1 MRRKYITFT
10 DLVDLENK
18 GFIQIY
24 SYSIPDPGIPGILQW
39 HKNYLDLTLKYPKID
54 LDRLLDYIECEY
66 VSDIML
72 SSDDETHSITWIPL
86 YAKDLV
92 KLDLHNL
99 NLNKDK
105 YVYILT
111 NEAYP
116 GICKIGKAI
125 NPQDRLNQING
136 AGTVS
141 EWKLRYA
148 HPVTDDYKVE
158 NYIHRY
164 LQKYRRTSDQGSSR
178 EFFEVSLD
186 YAIDTVNYYA
196 RDFHAGEPI
205 VY

>member
-1 MRRKYITFT
+1 
-10 DLVDLENK
+10 
-18 GFIQIY
+18 
-24 SYSIPDPGIPGILQW
+24 
-39 HKNYLDLTLKYPKID
+39 

-66 VSDIML
+66 ISDIML
-72 SSDDETHSITWIPL
+72 KSGDETNSITWIPL

-92 KLDLHNL
+92 KLNIHDL
-99 NLNKDK
+99 NLSKNK

-125 NPQDRLNQING
+125 NPQGRLNQING

-141 EWKLRYA
+141 EWSLRYA
-148 HPVTDDYKVE
+148 YPVADDYKVE
-158 NYIHRY
+158 NYIHRH
-164 LQKYRRTSDQGSSR
+164 LQRYRRPSDQGSAR